1 MLKDRIIRANDL
13 RENRQT
19 TEVRRNWLSLFV
31 NKTWRA
37 VLKMF
42 SRLYKIAASE
52 ALPPPTKKKKKEIL
66 HEQTYVTCRCCA
78 QKSTDSFLRCI
89 GLAIN
94 KRRHF

>member
-19 TEVRRNWLSLFV
+19 TEVRRNWLSLFF

-52 ALPPPTKKKKKEIL
+52 ALPPPPKKKKKKFCMSKL
-66 HEQTYVTCRCCA
+66 MSHVGAVRKKA
-78 QKSTDSFLRCI
+78 QIPFWDVS
-89 GLAIN
+89 A
-94 KRRHF
+94 

>member
-1 MLKDRIIRANDL
+1 MYMWMLKDRIIRANDL

-19 TEVRRNWLSLFV
+19 TEVRRNWLSLFF

-52 ALPPPTKKKKKEIL
+52 ALPPPHQKKKKK
-66 HEQTYVTCRCCA
+66 
-78 QKSTDSFLRCI
+78 
-89 GLAIN
+89 
-94 KRRHF
+94 KRNSA

>member
-1 MLKDRIIRANDL
+1 MYMWMLKDRIIRANDL

-19 TEVRRNWLSLFV
+19 TEVRRNWLSLFF

-52 ALPPPTKKKKKEIL
+52 ALPPPSPPPL
-66 HEQTYVTCRCCA
+66 QPQVMNNDWYPRG
-78 QKSTDSFLRCI
+78 ST
-89 GLAIN
+89 
-94 KRRHF
+94 

>member
-19 TEVRRNWLSLFV
+19 TEFRRNWLSLFV

-52 ALPPPTKKKKKEIL
+52 ALPPPPTKKKKKKKKFCMSKL
-66 HEQTYVTCRCCA
+66 MSHVGAVRKKA
-78 QKSTDSFLRCI
+78 QIPF
-89 GLAIN
+89 
-94 KRRHF
+94 